1 MRNDVNFE
9 INFKFCKL
17 ILNSAVFCTWVI
29 KCLFRAFSFYWSV
42 SICKSA
48 STVLQDEDNLT
59 SRKSGNFYCLRIWLL
74 YVDFAGFWWKI
85 LM

>member
-1 MRNDVNFE
+1 MGHKMSIFE
-9 INFKFCKL
+9 H
-17 ILNSAVFCTWVI
+17 SV
-29 KCLFRAFSFYWSV
+29 FYWSV

-74 YVDFAGFWWKI
+74 YVDLRVSSENFNVGLSWVELFRMRNLSWSNF
-85 LM
+85 